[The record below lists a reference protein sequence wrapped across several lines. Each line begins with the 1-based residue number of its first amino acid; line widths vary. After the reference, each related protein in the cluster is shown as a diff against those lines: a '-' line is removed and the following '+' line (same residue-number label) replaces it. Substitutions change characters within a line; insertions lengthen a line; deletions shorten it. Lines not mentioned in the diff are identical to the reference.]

1 MTIKSKKKQ
10 EYQKKWYQLWK
21 RFFCDGSVGLYH
33 RGPVIAGNEYDGIC
47 LVGTDR

>member
-1 MTIKSKKKQ
+1 MTIKSKKSRNI
-10 EYQKKWYQLWK
+10 KKMVSIMETL
-21 RFFCDGSVGLYH
+21 FCDGSVGLYH